1 MFKLIFLVVGFV
13 LGGAAGIWFSV
24 SNPELASKVA
34 AKQDDLIAEG
44 KRQAIEE
51 IKKRLDQ
58 IVAKEEAPAA
68 KPGIAGFIPGASSG
82 GSSDTQELKA
92 LSAELGTKLN
102 KLDSAKH

>member
-1 MFKLIFLVVGFV
+1 MFKFIFLIIGFV
-13 LGGAAGIWFSV
+13 LGGAFGIWFSV
-24 SNPELASKVA
+24 ANPDLASKVA

-51 IKKRLDQ
+51 IKKKLDQ

-68 KPGIAGFIPGASSG
+68 KPGGIAGFIPGASAAP
-82 GSSDTQELKA
+82 SSDIAELKA

-102 KLDSAKH
+102 HLEAAK